1 MIDLRKRLRYDFYI
15 KTKKEGEI
23 EMTQRESGILM
34 HISSLPG
41 QFGIGSFGKEAYD
54 FVDFLVETKQTY
66 WQILPL
72 TTTSYGDSPYQSFS
86 AIAGN
91 THFID
96 FTFLAESGYLAA
108 EDFQGISF
116 GNNPEEVDYALIYES
131 RRPILE
137 KAVQGFLAS
146 LEGKTLLE
154 TFVSENAWVSDF
166 SEFMA
171 IKEYFGNKALQ
182 EWDDK
187 SIVQR
192 DTVALTSYREKLADD
207 ILYHKVTQYFFYSQ
221 WLDLKAYANDNGIQ
235 IIGDMP
241 IYVSADSVEAW
252 TMPELFKLDDE
263 RKPLT
268 IAGVP
273 ADEFSDTGQLWGN
286 PIYNWELHEKTGYA
300 WWIYRIQESFKL
312 YDKLRIDH
320 FKGFSDFW
328 EIPGGDDTALN
339 GRWSEGPGYR
349 LFEAVKNEL
358 GELPIIAENLGYIDA
373 KAEKL
378 LEDTAF
384 PGMKIMEFGFYDVE
398 GQSID
403 IPHNYTPDTVAYTGT
418 HDNEVVN
425 GWYDNLNSEQ
435 QDFLNAY
442 IHRSQ
447 DEKISE
453 AMLRSLY
460 ASVSHIAIATMQDLL
475 DKDESSRMNTP
486 NTLGGNWQWRMLADD
501 LTQDKKDFLT
511 KITELYARA
520 NTSLQH

>member
-1 MIDLRKRLRYDFYI
+1 
-15 KTKKEGEI
+15 
-23 EMTQRESGILM
+23 MTQRESGVLM

-41 QFGIGSFGKEAYD
+41 DFGIGSFGKEAYD
-54 FVDFLVETKQTY
+54 FVDFLVDTRQTY

-96 FTFLAESGYLAA
+96 FAFLAEAGYLSPADYA
-108 EDFQGISF
+108 SINF
-116 GNNPEEVDYALIYES
+116 GSNPEVVDYALIYDQ

-137 KAVQGFLAS
+137 KAVKGFLAS
-146 LEGKTLLE
+146 VEGQSLLKTFE
-154 TFVSENAWVSDF
+154 TANGWLTDF
-166 SEFMA
+166 ADFMA
-171 IKEYFGNKALQ
+171 IKEHFGNKALQ

-187 SIVQR
+187 KIVQR
-192 DTVALTSYREKLADD
+192 DEDTLLAYREKLADK

-221 WLDLKAYANDNGIQ
+221 WLDLKNYANQNGIQ

-241 IYVSADSVEAW
+241 IYVSADSVETW
-252 TMPELFKLDDE
+252 TMSELFKLDDN
-263 RKPLT
+263 RQPIT

-286 PIYNWELHEKTGYA
+286 PIYNWDLHQETGFA

-328 EIPGGDDTALN
+328 EIPGGDDTAIN
-339 GRWSEGPGYR
+339 GHWSEGPGYK

-358 GELPIIAENLGYIDA
+358 GELPIIAENLGYIDE

-425 GWYDNLNSEQ
+425 GWYDNLTSEQ
-435 QDFLNAY
+435 QDYLNAY
-442 IHRSQ
+442 IHRGK
-447 DEKISE
+447 DEKITE

-475 DKDESSRMNTP
+475 DKDANSRMNTP
-486 NTLGGNWQWRMLADD
+486 NTLGGNWEWRMLSED
-501 LTQDKKDFLT
+501 LTAEKKAFLT

-520 NTSLQH
+520 NQTVIQVEEDTEGENHD